1 MWVNL
6 FQMRSLVGVGA
17 AGPVR
22 VAIAA
27 LALAT
32 AVIASPAARQFTSF
46 SHDARNILEGSWQSC
61 READGQYSERV
72 YDHVVNGVGQFE
84 VHMGPGTEFAM
95 FPGVQPEHRDHASPD
110 NLLQPYRVAT
120 GTGRGKQRWEIP
132 SLKLAF
138 TATLAGGSRTD
149 CESWFVLLEP
159 LGKPS
164 H

>member
-1 MWVNL
+1 
-6 FQMRSLVGVGA
+6 
-17 AGPVR
+17 
-22 VAIAA
+22 
-27 LALAT
+27 
-32 AVIASPAARQFTSF
+32 
-46 SHDARNILEGSWQSC
+46 
-61 READGQYSERV
+61 
-72 YDHVVNGVGQFE
+72 
-84 VHMGPGTEFAM
+84 MGPGNEFAM
-95 FPGVQPEHRDHASPD
+95 FLGVRPEHREHTSPD

-120 GTGRGKQRWEIP
+120 GLGRAKQRWEIP